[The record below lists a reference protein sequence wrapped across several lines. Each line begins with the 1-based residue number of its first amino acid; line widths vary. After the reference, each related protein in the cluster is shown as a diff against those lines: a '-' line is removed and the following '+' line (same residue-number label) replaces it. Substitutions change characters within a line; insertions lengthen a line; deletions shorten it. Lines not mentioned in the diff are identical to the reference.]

1 MAQIVEE
8 RWDMLNPSAKSTR
21 DGCILF
27 PDSVKEDGMRDFFT
41 MIYEEYV
48 GDGIFLNV
56 NGGM

>member
-1 MAQIVEE
+1 
-8 RWDMLNPSAKSTR
+8 MLNPSAKSTR